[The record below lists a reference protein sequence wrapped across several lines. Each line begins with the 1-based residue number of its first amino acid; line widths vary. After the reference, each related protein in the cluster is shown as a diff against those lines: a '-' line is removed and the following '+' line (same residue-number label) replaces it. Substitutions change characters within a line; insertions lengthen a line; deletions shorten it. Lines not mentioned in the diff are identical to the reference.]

1 MRVGGCVS
9 DVQCQSI
16 SGGRVLC
23 WLLCLSICLHPR
35 PFPKEGGQR
44 LLAPLLPDAASADLG
59 PPLVGY
65 RGAGGGLL
73 QGRGE
78 QERRRE
84 RKRKK
89 GGGKEASECVSE
101 QVSSVLN
108 VIRLLD

>member
-1 MRVGGCVS
+1 MCVRVGGCVS

-23 WLLCLSICLHPR
+23 WLLYLSICLHPR

-44 LLAPLLPDAASADLG
+44 LLAPLLPDAAPADLG

-73 QGRGE
+73 QGRENRKGGE
-78 QERRRE
+78 RGKE
-84 RKRKK
+84 RK
-89 GGGKEASECVSE
+89 GGK
-101 QVSSVLN
+101 
-108 VIRLLD
+108 